1 MAEFEQNLQQAKT
14 TCTSSFQNTMNS
26 QIEENYLK
34 AIYKLSLRENKS
46 VSTSAVAKEMGVQ
59 SASVT
64 DMIKKLAAKKLIA
77 YQKYRGVELT
87 ELGQSLA
94 VKIVRK
100 HRLWEVFLVDK
111 LGFSWGDVHDVAE
124 QLEHVQSEQLTD
136 SLDEFL
142 GFPRVDPHGDPIP
155 DKDGVIVE
163 QATILLTEL
172 QPGDTAVIAGV
183 NHDGRDLLYYLENN
197 DLVLSNSIE
206 VVEKLAFDGS
216 MKLKVLGQDKFVS
229 EKIAEQILV
238 RKG

>member
-1 MAEFEQNLQQAKT
+1 
-14 TCTSSFQNTMNS
+14 MNS

-34 AIYKLSLRENKS
+34 AIYKLGLRDDKS

-64 DMIKKLAAKKLIA
+64 DMIKKLAIKELID
-77 YQKYRGVELT
+77 YKKYRGVELT
-87 ELGQSLA
+87 KLGQKEA

-100 HRLWEVFLVDK
+100 HRLWESFLVDK

-142 GFPRVDPHGDPIP
+142 GFPRIDPHGDPIP
-155 DKDGVIVE
+155 DKDGVIVIQE
-163 QATILLTEL
+163 SVLLTEL
-172 QPGDTAVIAGV
+172 KPGEKAVISGV

-197 DLVLSNSIE
+197 DLILSNAIE
-206 VVEKLAFDGS
+206 VLEKLEFDGS
-216 MKLKVLGQDKFVS
+216 MKLKVLGQEKFVS
-229 EKIAEQILV
+229 EKIAENILV
-238 RKG
+238 RKS